1 MWGQRVWQPQP
12 ISYQAQSLHREGRNV
27 RGQTK
32 KVQTARRRCRG
43 QSCLR
48 RTEVTEGESGT
59 PLKTA
64 SLGVPN
70 KKD

>member
-1 MWGQRVWQPQP
+1 MWGQRIWQPQP
-12 ISYQAQSLHREGRNV
+12 ISYQAQGPRRGGRNV

-32 KVQTARRRCRG
+32 KVQTTRRRCQG
-43 QSCLR
+43 QPYPQQ
-48 RTEVTEGESGT
+48 TEVTEGKSGT

-64 SLGVPN
+64 SPGVPS